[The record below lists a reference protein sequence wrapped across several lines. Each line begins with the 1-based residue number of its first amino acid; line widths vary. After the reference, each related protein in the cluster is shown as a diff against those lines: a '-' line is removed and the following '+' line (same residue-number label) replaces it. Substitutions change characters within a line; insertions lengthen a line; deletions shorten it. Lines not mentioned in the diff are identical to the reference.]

1 MFRRLSRLPPRH
13 LLSFLLV
20 PGRRGGWMRA
30 SEGAL
35 LPRRGSSI
43 ISSRLSLLAAVL
55 PPLLTGCS
63 KENFS
68 NFTPRSTDL
77 GSSISLTFLF
87 GSLVALRD
95 ILLLIDNQQPV
106 LCSLS
111 LCSPLSESVKVT
123 NAPPAPSPVRRL
135 RLCTKSAPSQINLCL
150 VIVFVRGGGGNRE
163 REVRRGGKIN

>member
-1 MFRRLSRLPPRH
+1 M
-13 LLSFLLV
+13 
-20 PGRRGGWMRA
+20 
-30 SEGAL
+30 

-63 KENFS
+63 KGNFS

-111 LCSPLSESVKVT
+111 LFSSFREREGDKCS
-123 NAPPAPSPVRRL
+123 AGAIVR
-135 RLCTKSAPSQINLCL
+135 SAPSSLHEIRPIPNQ
-150 VIVFVRGGGGNRE
+150 FVSRNRFRSRRRRKPGEGREKGRQNKLIPPFILSPSGTKGGR
-163 REVRRGGKIN
+163 VRA